1 MSSETGLRESQRAM
15 DPSLLSRVVETTRK
29 RCKVWGLE
37 AKSTGVQDISMPNPT
52 WNQDWLDELCEHYE
66 NQWAPDR
73 SGPQVI
79 VDFCLQKTSR
89 SNPQLPTLLEQL
101 VEMDVERSWMHWRL
115 LVSEKQRDYGPNEW
129 LKFLSERPKLR
140 DYIEIMTRNRVPF
153 SLNEELLKTEYR
165 ARQEWGDAPS
175 WKSIASDFP
184 NLSLLPP
191 APMRHEVSIQSKEIS
206 CIKRFEL
213 GGLME
218 FGRQRSTDSQF
229 GVVVHDDTQ
238 SRVIIA
244 SKTNSLISRKQFR
257 LQILAAGHAI
267 LTNLSQV
274 NPLNLGTSTILH
286 SNASSV
292 VELPFSLDIQGI
304 HLSFS

>member
-1 MSSETGLRESQRAM
+1 
-15 DPSLLSRVVETTRK
+15 
-29 RCKVWGLE
+29 
-37 AKSTGVQDISMPNPT
+37 MPNPT

-73 SGPQVI
+73 SGPQAI
-79 VDFCLQKTSR
+79 VDFCLKKVTR
-89 SNPQLPTLLEQL
+89 AEPQLPTLLEQL
-101 VEMDVERSWMHWRL
+101 IEIDVERSWMQWRL
-115 LVSEKQRDYGPNEW
+115 LVSEKQREYGPDEW
-129 LKFLSERPKLR
+129 LKLLFGRPKLR
-140 DYIEIMTRNRVPF
+140 DYFEVMVRNRFPF
-153 SLNEELLKTEYR
+153 SINEELLKTEYR

-191 APMRHEVSIQSKEIS
+191 TPMRHEFAIQSKELS
-206 CIKRFEL
+206 GIKHFEL

-218 FGRQRSTDSQF
+218 FGRQRSTDSHF
-229 GVVVHDDTQ
+229 GVVIHDESQ

-244 SKTNSLISRKQFR
+244 SKTNSQISRKQFS

-274 NPLNLGTSTILH
+274 NSLTLGTLAILH
-286 SNASSV
+286 SNESLV
-292 VELPFSLDIQGI
+292 MELPFSLDIQGI
-304 HLSFS
+304 RLAFS